1 MFKILIQFIIDRLFI
16 NSIFTN
22 ILVNR
27 FYKLLMCYIYVIYG
41 GNKMAIKKRGGRP
54 PRKKTERL
62 NIVLT
67 EQEYLS
73 CQRAAYVLDCSM
85 SEVVRVLP
93 LELDMFV

>member
-1 MFKILIQFIIDRLFI
+1 
-16 NSIFTN
+16 
-22 ILVNR
+22 
-27 FYKLLMCYIYVIYG
+27 
-41 GNKMAIKKRGGRP
+41 MAIKKRGGRP

-85 SEVVRVLP
+85 SEVVREGVRRVVKQLKQQGRWDDV
-93 LELDMFV
+93 EGMDDGDEVNDGGADKE